1 MEKGGV
7 VPMRLFANWEMD
19 RASSSVVQS
28 ALQQKARI
36 IPRLPCSASC
46 YDICILVPSAMDI
59 QYPVLGNKRS
69 LRSNDIVV
77 TPYHGRVDLDLDIS
91 FTIQYPHFVKRKGNT
106 LQILIQRR
114 RRYKNRPFPS
124 SFKTIAVGM
133 VNLTQL
139 LQHGGLREIPLWSS
153 EADDKQSSGVQSI
166 GRLNLVTC
174 QSQPLEID
182 MERDRVGKKQGG
194 IENDLSEDDSDSDY
208 EDVPGDSDI
217 NEPTSARN
225 TARGAAGEVNLKT
238 SRATRKNNIR
248 QRFVTLL
255 KKFKVPEEEGIPSRS
270 ASAAMVP
277 TDKELQD
284 LFEELENMSDSGP
297 EMAAD
302 EISIGSNPRPGLRP
316 FFTRSKEI
324 LPAIYDREGNIIKRH
339 LFFKDAENGSD
350 SEGEAED
357 LDWSSETEKERD
369 KDEIKISQSQD
380 FAKDSMMPTLTPSGE
395 HMPTTNTSSP
405 AVAMKPQLRVA
416 STSSAPLV
424 QSTSLGG
431 ISHSLTTGSIS
442 KKAEKDRTVAMSA
455 EKNVGVSEQYA
466 RDGFFQLS
474 TLLSAYPA
482 ASAGCWLCSY
492 SDLPHLSTISVPT
505 VNCPSGNA
513 VKQAIGQIVNRILN
527 LSVLFHNQFL
537 SMILRAYVE
546 CLHHKSSS
554 NWLHYLRFAIIPA
567 PHSLIAKLIEG
578 LDVVLDHLSRDM
590 WERWA
595 EISPAEKQ
603 SITEK
608 MNAWL
613 TTGGACLNLPI
624 GEALLQMTER
634 GQEADACRVFVPFL
648 AEVRVGQSS
657 EDEEATC
664 MYSSPRSVEI
674 EKEYVVSARDR
685 EYSAGLSSSPPNS
698 PHIRSDA
705 HEMHVEYW
713 LGRDPSNENV
723 NVMGAQSLTPNSKKD
738 LCKGSMKATFR
749 TLVITRTCNQPLL
762 LLSFVKE
769 KRKEK
774 MLQKLGMK
782 KGQKSENENPPVQVA
797 AVSRLLCSGASK
809 HSDLTDEVDVSED
822 CSFESVL
829 WLDVCS
835 LDFSTGVLVTK
846 PGIASEEEAF
856 IEEMSLLPAP
866 RRARV
871 LKMAFLMFL
880 KQILNLM
887 ELIELPVEE
896 QYRIGPVA
904 ALTQLTMQVRR
915 THFVIPVFSFTQ
927 GVDCATFSNFEE
939 GRIAWLNLSTKR
951 MQGHART

>member
-1 MEKGGV
+1 MEKAGV

-19 RASSSVVQS
+19 RASSSVVQRVCS
-28 ALQQKARI
+28 LSVNRVVLHS
-36 IPRLPCSASC
+36 LPAQVQSIVITAK
-46 YDICILVPSAMDI
+46 LE
-59 QYPVLGNKRS
+59 GNKRS

-225 TARGAAGEVNLKT
+225 TARGAAGEVNLKA
-238 SRATRKNNIR
+238 SRASRKNNIR

-255 KKFKVPEEEGIPSRS
+255 KKFKVPEEEGISSRS

-316 FFTRSKEI
+316 FFTRSKEV
-324 LPAIYDREGNIIKRH
+324 LPAIYDR
-339 LFFKDAENGSD
+339 DAENGSD
-350 SEGEAED
+350 SEEAED

-369 KDEIKISQSQD
+369 KEEIKMSQSQD
-380 FAKDSMMPTLTPSGE
+380 LIKDSVMSTLTPSGD
-395 HMPTTNTSSP
+395 HMSTTNTTSP
-405 AVAMKPQLRVA
+405 AVAMKPQMRVA

-442 KKAEKDRTVAMSA
+442 KKAEKDRAVATSA
-455 EKNVGVSEQYA
+455 EKNVGVSEQI
-466 RDGFFQLS
+466 S

-513 VKQAIGQIVNRILN
+513 VKQAIGQIVNKIQN
-527 LSVLFHNQFL
+527 FCNSNSSNPPVTWVGIIGGDKFVGQ
-537 SMILRAYVE
+537 ILRAYVE

-578 LDVVLDHLSRDM
+578 LDVALDHLSRDM

-613 TTGGACLNLPI
+613 TTGGVCLNLPI
-624 GEALLQMTER
+624 GEALLQMAER

-657 EDEEATC
+657 EDEDATC
-664 MYSSPRSVEI
+664 MYSSPRSVEV
-674 EKEYVVSARDR
+674 EKEYVVSVRDR

-723 NVMGAQSLTPNSKKD
+723 NVIGAQSLTPNSKKD

-749 TLVITRTCNQPLL
+749 TLVITRTCSQPLL

-769 KRKEK
+769 KKKEK

-782 KGQKSENENPPVQVA
+782 KGQAHKPSAPA
-797 AVSRLLCSGASK
+797 AASP
-809 HSDLTDEVDVSED
+809 T
-822 CSFESVL
+822 
-829 WLDVCS
+829 
-835 LDFSTGVLVTK
+835 
-846 PGIASEEEAF
+846 P
-856 IEEMSLLPAP
+856 
-866 RRARV
+866 
-871 LKMAFLMFL
+871 
-880 KQILNLM
+880 
-887 ELIELPVEE
+887 
-896 QYRIGPVA
+896 IG
-904 ALTQLTMQVRR
+904 
-915 THFVIPVFSFTQ
+915 
-927 GVDCATFSNFEE
+927 
-939 GRIAWLNLSTKR
+939 K
-951 MQGHART
+951 